1 MIVPGDGTHVV
12 TVPGVGASRVIVPG
26 VGASGVIVPEIGALR
41 TRVLGVGLSGLIL
54 LLQKKKIVVGRVKPA
69 LLSET
74 RKCAYVFGIIFGE
87 ACLETK
93 NTERI
98 LLPREITV
106 DRLFLLRGHYYQSPE
121 SRQEHRCHPE
131 QGAQEGRG

>member
-54 LLQKKKIVVGRVKPA
+54 LLQKKK
-69 LLSET
+69 LSSGVSSQPCSPKQESVHT
-74 RKCAYVFGIIFGE
+74 
-87 ACLETK
+87 CL
-93 NTERI
+93 
-98 LLPREITV
+98 
-106 DRLFLLRGHYYQSPE
+106 G
-121 SRQEHRCHPE
+121 
-131 QGAQEGRG
+131 

>member
-1 MIVPGDGTHVV
+1 MIVPGDGSHVV

-54 LLQKKKIVVGRVKPA
+54 LLQNKKIVVGRVKPA

-74 RKCAYVFGIIFGE
+74 IKCAYVSVLIFGR
-87 ACLETK
+87 ACLVINRSTRASCSAISFG
-93 NTERI
+93 NDFTSCI
-98 LLPREITV
+98 I
-106 DRLFLLRGHYYQSPE
+106 
-121 SRQEHRCHPE
+121 
-131 QGAQEGRG
+131 